1 MTVSVLINRR
11 AFEPFLCLDLV
22 FFLVTAR
29 QTFQCHEDFA
39 AFLCCAGSAELLFWG
54 PQRSQ
59 RHDFDTFLC
68 CAGSTVLFWG
78 PQCSQCHEFD
88 TSCVVLILQC
98 CFGVLSIL
106 RVVKMLLFPVLCC
119 FCRVVVFLSLI
130 HI

>member
-78 PQCSQCHEFD
+78 PQHSQSREDATVSCAVLLLQGCCFLGSQHSQCEP
-88 TSCVVLILQC
+88 CVVEW
-98 CFGVLSIL
+98 VLSTN
-106 RVVKMLLFPVLCC
+106 
-119 FCRVVVFLSLI
+119 
-130 HI
+130 